1 MAKTPFSAV
10 RGVSNAVHHAGLLRR
25 GGYEILCFLYSGAYT
40 LVNNAD
46 QVLLDE
52 NLRILRDKK

>member
-1 MAKTPFSAV
+1 M
-10 RGVSNAVHHAGLLRR
+10 R

-40 LVNNAD
+40 LVNNSD

-52 NLRILRDKK
+52 NLRILRGE